1 MTSGCGYVSE
11 KGSSIIEFSFNLP
24 NKQFN
29 ANSLCVV
36 ADWDSRQDNLYEY
49 QYRCLA
55 HDMLPRGTSDP
66 NIKPNL
72 QDKENLERIVQDVRS
87 QMLSSEDMDLL
98 YKFRYTLTENKK
110 ALTKFLL
117 SVIWTPS
124 EVAEL
129 PLLLSKWQRIDVAD
143 ALKLLGREKAF
154 RRPLIRE
161 YAVNMLAVASDEEL
175 LTYLLQLVQALR
187 YDDIDLNTSNNIQA
201 TDTTEDNIK
210 TNTISN
216 TALSPLATFLI
227 QRGCSSLSV
236 ANYLYWY
243 LKVET
248 KPSMEDVAVLNSSGE
263 GDGDD
268 SSMVMFQ
275 MILDKFVI
283 KLQESPEGK
292 KMCAQLQGLDEYMN
306 NISDC
311 QTIVRNVNS
320 KQDAKQEQMC
330 QLLSEHNLQNVP
342 STVTSVPYP
351 LNPTI
356 QLTGLD
362 TNSAKIFASAVYPC
376 RLTFHT
382 QNNDVNTDKNNEK
395 DAISLSELSIKDEN
409 TSPPPVKEEE
419 PRVMIIFKSGD
430 DLRQD
435 QLIMQMTN
443 LIDSLLKKV
452 NLDLKMNMYGILAVS
467 KDFGIMEFVQKSEP
481 VSKVLKDHKSLGN
494 FLRLHNPGKY

>member
-11 KGSSIIEFSFNLP
+11 KGSSIIEFSLNLP
-24 NKQFN
+24 NKHFN

-36 ADWDSRQDNLYEY
+36 ADWDIRQDNLYEY

-72 QDKENLERIVQDVRS
+72 QDKENLERIVQDARS
-87 QMLSSEDMDLL
+87 HNLSSEDMDLL

-143 ALKLLGREKAF
+143 ALKLLGREKSF

-161 YAVNMLAVASDEEL
+161 YAVNMLAIASDEEL

-187 YDDIDLNTSNNIQA
+187 YDDVDLNASNNIQP
-201 TDTTEDNIK
+201 TDTNDD
-210 TNTISN
+210 NTITNSTSN
-216 TALSPLATFLI
+216 PALSPLATFLI
-227 QRGCSSLSV
+227 QRGCNSLSV

-248 KPSMEDVAVLNSSGE
+248 KPSMEDDVIINGE
-263 GDGDD
+263 GDGCD

-275 MILDKFVI
+275 MILDKFVS

-292 KMCAQLQGLDEYMN
+292 KMCAQLQGLDEYMK

-330 QLLSEHNLQNVP
+330 RLLNEKKLQNVP
-342 STVTSVPYP
+342 SIVTSVPYP

-356 QLTGLD
+356 QITGLD
-362 TNSAKIFASAVYPC
+362 PNSARIFASAVYPC

-382 QNNDVNTDKNNEK
+382 QNNEINTDKKIEN
-395 DAISLSELSIKDEN
+395 DSISLSELSIKDEN
-409 TSPPPVKEEE
+409 TSKSRVIEES
-419 PRVMIIFKSGD
+419 RVMIIFKSGD

-443 LIDSLLKKV
+443 LMDSLLKKV

-481 VSKVLKDHKSLGN
+481 VSKVLKDHKSIGN
-494 FLRLHNPGKY
+494 FLRFHNPGKYY